1 MACTVGHVSSASLA
15 CSTRCQARRW
25 TKYESA
31 QPASMEMPPRRTL
44 TSLRSARPDLRRILS
59 NSTSATETPRGAAVT
74 TAGTATAPVETSVE
88 TIVLPIQGMTCAA
101 CQAHVERS
109 LRAAPGVL
117 DATVNLLAHSARVM
131 YEPAQ
136 SSLQDLVAVV
146 GDAGYE
152 ATLPS
157 QAGPDHNVP
166 QR

>member
-1 MACTVGHVSSASLA
+1 M
-15 CSTRCQARRW
+15 
-25 TKYESA
+25 
-31 QPASMEMPPRRTL
+31 
-44 TSLRSARPDLRRILS
+44 S
-59 NSTSATETPRGAAVT
+59 NSTSATEMPRNAAVV
-74 TAGTATAPVETSVE
+74 AATAPVETSVETTAVE

-136 SSLQDLVAVV
+136 SSLQELVAVV

-157 QAGPDHNVP
+157 QAGSDHSAP
-166 QR
+166 QDDANTGPTEIGRASCRERV